1 MNESIFKKE
10 KFFAFIILYSF
21 FLSLGFSQVK
31 KVKIPH
37 LSSPPKIDGILEH
50 ELWEKEA
57 LEIKDFFQYQPKE
70 KEKPSEKTIV
80 YVGHDEK
87 NLYIAFRCFDS
98 NPDRIKFSVTN
109 RDKPLKDDTVY
120 VYLDTFNEKRRAF
133 VFGFNPIGVQ
143 IDGIFLDEGG
153 RQSTITDWDAVFF
166 SNGKIDDKGYVVE
179 VAIPFKS
186 IRFPAKK
193 EIIWGMIIERNIPR
207 NGELITWPS
216 RSRDISGVLTQ
227 SGQINIE
234 GKIERG
240 RNIEIIPAFTSLK
253 KYKEKIDPQPGIS
266 FKYGL
271 TSDLVFDA
279 TLNPDFSH
287 IEADAPQIDINQRY
301 ALYWRE
307 KRPFFLEGKEIFE
320 TPINIIYTRQIIDP
334 IIGGKITGKVGRLSL
349 GYILSLDQNPTES
362 LWEISDP
369 TKSAEKH
376 AVFNIFRAKYDLFNE
391 SYVGFSLTD
400 KEINDGSYNR
410 VFGIDGQFKWRK
422 NFYFNYQ
429 AIGSKTKFPDR
440 TTGIVSAFYGSF
452 RYSSRNLGLE
462 LGFESIHPDFE
473 ASSGFIRRTDYKKVN
488 SSASYT
494 IYPGKKYLSR
504 IISSVSYSKY
514 FDFNNDAIEENLT
527 LSLRFMATLN
537 SRINFIFTPA
547 SMESYANI
555 DFKKK
560 RFGICSGYYLIK
572 WAEFGLSLWTGDSI
586 RYDPVNPYLGWSN
599 TISPWINFKP
609 SSRLQLRFDFN
620 KNTFRKKRGGE
631 LVYDYNILRQKSTY
645 QITKEISLRTILDY
659 NHYYKKIY
667 GSFLLS
673 YILRPGSV
681 IFLGYDDNYSK
692 DELGSYARTNRSV
705 FVKFSY
711 WWRI

>member
-1 MNESIFKKE
+1 MNINKYKKE
-10 KFFAFIILYSF
+10 KIFVFIILY
-21 FLSLGFSQVK
+21 FLSLSFVFSQERK
-31 KVKIPH
+31 IKIPL
-37 LSSPPKIDGILEH
+37 LSSSPKIDGILDEN
-50 ELWEKEA
+50 LWENEA
-57 LEIKDFFQYQPKE
+57 LKIKDFFQFQPKE
-70 KEKPSEKTIV
+70 KSEPSEKTIA
-80 YVGHDEK
+80 YVGHDKE
-87 NLYIAFRCFDS
+87 NLYLAIRCFDS
-98 NPDRIKFSVTN
+98 NPDRIKVSVTN
-109 RDKPLKDDTVY
+109 RDTPLKDDTVY
-120 VYLDTFNEKRRAF
+120 IYLDTFNEKRRAF

-143 IDGIFLDEGG
+143 IDGIFFDEGG
-153 RQSTITDWDAVFF
+153 SQSTKTDWDAVFF
-166 SNGKIDDKGYVVE
+166 SNGQINEQGYIVE
-179 VAIPFKS
+179 AAIPFKS
-186 IRFPAKK
+186 LRFPAKE

-207 NGELITWPS
+207 KGELITWPS
-216 RSRDISGVLTQ
+216 RSRDISGVLVQ
-227 SGQINIE
+227 SAQINIG

-253 KYKEKIDPQPGIS
+253 RDKEGIDPQAGVN

-271 TSDLVFDA
+271 TSDLVIDA

-301 ALYWRE
+301 ALYWNE
-307 KRPFFLEGKEIFE
+307 KRPFFLEGKEIFD
-320 TPINIIYTRQIIDP
+320 TPINIIYTRRIIDP
-334 IIGGKITGKVGRLSL
+334 ILGGKITGKIGKLSF
-349 GYILSLDQNPTES
+349 GFITSLDQNPTES
-362 LWEISDP
+362 LWEISGP
-369 TKSAEKH
+369 TESVEKSAF
-376 AVFNIFRAKYDLFNE
+376 FNIFRAKYDLFNE

-429 AIGSKTKFPDR
+429 AAGSETKFPDR
-440 TTGIVSAFYGSF
+440 TTDIVSAFYGSF
-452 RYSSRNLGLE
+452 RYSSRNLGFG

-473 ASSGFIRRTDYKKVN
+473 ASSGFIGRTDYKKIN
-488 SSASYT
+488 SLASYT

-504 IISSVSYSKY
+504 IIPSIEYSKY
-514 FDFNNDAIEENLT
+514 FDFNNNAIEENFT
-527 LSLRFMATLN
+527 IRLRFMATLN
-537 SRINFIFTPA
+537 SRINFIFTPS

-586 RYDPVNPYLGWSN
+586 RYDPANPYLGWSN

-609 SSRLQLRFDFN
+609 LSQLQLRFDFN
-620 KNTFRKKRGGE
+620 KNTFWKKRGGK
-631 LVYDYNILRQKSTY
+631 LVYDYNILRQKTTY
-645 QITKEISLRTILDY
+645 QITKEISVRTILDY

-673 YILRPGSV
+673 YILRPGAV
-681 IFLGYDDNYSK
+681 VFLGFDDNFQR
-692 DELGSYARTNRSV
+692 DEFRDYVRTNRSV
-705 FVKFSY
+705 FIKFSY

>member
-1 MNESIFKKE
+1 MNKSIFKKE

-21 FLSLGFSQVK
+21 SLSLFFSQEI

-37 LSSPPKIDGILEH
+37 LSSSPKIDGILDEN
-50 ELWEKEA
+50 LWENEA
-57 LEIKDFFQYQPKE
+57 LKIKDFFQYQPKE
-70 KEKPSEKTIV
+70 KEKPSEKTIA
-80 YVGHDEK
+80 YVGYDKE
-87 NLYIAFRCFDS
+87 NLYLAIRCFDS

-109 RDKPLKDDTVY
+109 RDEPLKDDTVY
-120 VYLDTFNEKRRAF
+120 VYLDTFNEKRRSF
-133 VFGFNPIGVQ
+133 LFGFNPIGVQ
-143 IDGIFLDEGG
+143 IDGKFLDEGG
-153 RQSTITDWDAVFF
+153 SQSLKTDWDTVFF

-179 VAIPFKS
+179 ATIPFKS
-186 IRFPAKK
+186 LRFPAKE
-193 EIIWGMIIERNIPR
+193 EIIWGMIIERHIPR
-207 NGELITWPS
+207 KGELITWPL
-216 RSRDISGVLTQ
+216 RSRDISGILAQ
-227 SGQINIE
+227 SAQINIE

-240 RNIEIIPAFTSLK
+240 RNIEIIPTFTSLK
-253 KYKEKIDPQPGIS
+253 RYKESIDPQAGVNL
-266 FKYGL
+266 KYGL
-271 TSDLVFDA
+271 TSDLVIDA

-301 ALYWRE
+301 ALYWGE

-320 TPINIIYTRQIIDP
+320 TPINIIYTRRIIDP
-334 IIGGKITGKVGRLSL
+334 ILGGKITGKIGKLSI
-349 GYILSLDQNPTES
+349 GYITSLDQNPTES
-362 LWEISDP
+362 LWEISGP
-369 TKSAEKH
+369 TGRKEKQ
-376 AVFNIFRAKYDLFNE
+376 AFFNIFRIKYDLFKE

-429 AIGSKTKFPDR
+429 AIGSKTKYPDK
-440 TTGIVSAFYGSF
+440 TTDLVSAFYSSF
-452 RYSSRNLGLE
+452 RYVSRNLGFG

-473 ASSGFIRRTDYKKVN
+473 ASSGFIKRTDYKKVN

-504 IISSVSYSKY
+504 IITSVDYSKY
-514 FDFNNDAIEENLT
+514 FDFNNTAIEENLT
-527 LSLRFMATLN
+527 LRFRFMATLN
-537 SRINFIFTPA
+537 SRINFIYTPA
-547 SMESYANI
+547 SMESYENI
-555 DFKKK
+555 NFKKK

-572 WAEFGLSLWTGDSI
+572 WVEFGLSLWMGDSI

-609 SSRLQLRFDFN
+609 LSRLQIKFDFN
-620 KNTFRKKRGGE
+620 KNTFWEKRGGE
-631 LVYDYNILRQKSTY
+631 LVYDYNILRQKTTY
-645 QITKEISLRTILDY
+645 QITKEISIRTILDY

-673 YILRPGSV
+673 YVLRPGTV
-681 IFLGYDDNYSK
+681 IFLGYDDNYGR
-692 DELGSYARTNRSV
+692 DDLGSYTRTNRSV
-705 FVKFSY
+705 FIKFSY